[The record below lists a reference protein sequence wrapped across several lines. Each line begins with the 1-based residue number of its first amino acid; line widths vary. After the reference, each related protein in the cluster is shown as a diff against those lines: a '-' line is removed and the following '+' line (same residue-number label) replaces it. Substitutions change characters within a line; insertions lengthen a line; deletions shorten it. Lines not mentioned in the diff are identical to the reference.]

1 MKNLKVYRFGNIAP
15 TLKCE
20 MGTIIREPETLEPR
34 ALVEPRIKL
43 KPPVSRQQLLEH
55 TEDDPK
61 MGPKNSW
68 SFFENP
74 AERSG
79 LRRRDKPKLLFWGT
93 ECWC

>member
-34 ALVEPRIKL
+34 ALVEPRVKL
-43 KPPVSRQQLLEH
+43 KPPVSRQQLLQH

-61 MGPKNSW
+61 G
-68 SFFENP
+68 
-74 AERSG
+74 AEEFLEF
-79 LRRRDKPKLLFWGT
+79 LRKSRRDRQERDDLG
-93 ECWC
+93 